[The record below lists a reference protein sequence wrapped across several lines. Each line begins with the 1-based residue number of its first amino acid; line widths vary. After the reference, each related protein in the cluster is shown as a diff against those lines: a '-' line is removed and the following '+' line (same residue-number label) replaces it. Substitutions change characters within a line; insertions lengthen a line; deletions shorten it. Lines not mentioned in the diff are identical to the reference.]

1 MQISGVILH
10 SFRAVLNEEDSD
22 KFEENLI
29 KDLML
34 KGDLSIHSTF
44 TRTVLIRWRVVTL
57 HVLKFVSSNAISD
70 ISYK

>member
-1 MQISGVILH
+1 MQIIGVILH
-10 SFRAVLNEEDSD
+10 NFPAVLNEEDSD

-44 TRTVLIRWRVVTL
+44 TRTYTMASRDTAC
-57 HVLKFVSSNAISD
+57 SSNVIKSLQQCH
-70 ISYK
+70 